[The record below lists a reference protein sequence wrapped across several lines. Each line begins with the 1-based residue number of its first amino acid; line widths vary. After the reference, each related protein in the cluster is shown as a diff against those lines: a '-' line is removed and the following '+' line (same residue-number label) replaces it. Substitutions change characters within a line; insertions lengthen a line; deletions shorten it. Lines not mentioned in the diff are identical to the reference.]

1 MDKLRLNPFKYSSG
15 IISTS
20 MYSSNLHPDV
30 SIGLTRLV
38 KFHLIELGGAVMS
51 DLLVYAPDMFF
62 QQLYSK
68 GCEKVMG
75 GRYTPGFVIGM
86 MWAVYKCGDVYV
98 ALDLTEDV
106 IERVPSELREKIEM
120 KVPGSISKE
129 YENRLRPEID
139 YGRGIILREI
149 YRDYFVLS
157 FVDGSL
163 LTIYDGRPIELLRNV
178 PVSRFKRELTRDYYL
193 HLIRIEDANKV
204 TFGVQGRTGGGG
216 GVEVTYQYDF
226 NKGGNLEMIR
236 EDDSSVSKDFTNL
249 DEQILTQIFKK
260 RFEIEMRIK
269 DALSFIMPPEY
280 ISQFFK

>member
-1 MDKLRLNPFKYSSG
+1 LRHNLFKYGSG
-15 IISTS
+15 IISIS
-20 MYSSNLHPDV
+20 MYSFNLHPDV
-30 SIGLTRLV
+30 NIGLTRLV
-38 KFHLIELGGAVMS
+38 KFYLIELGDAVTS
-51 DLLVYAPDMFF
+51 DLLVYAPDVFF

-68 GCEKVMG
+68 GCEKVVG
-75 GRYTPGFVIGM
+75 NIIPSSGELVAI
-86 MWAVYKCGDVYV
+86 YKCGNVYIGLDVGESI
-98 ALDLTEDV
+98 LRHL
-106 IERVPSELREKIEM
+106 PSELREKVRM
-120 KVPGSISKE
+120 VPPESVGRE
-129 YENRLRPEID
+129 YVKRLRPEID
-139 YGRGIILREI
+139 YGKGVILREI
-149 YRDYFVLS
+149 YSDYFVLS
-157 FVDGSL
+157 FVEGSL

-249 DEQILTQIFKK
+249 DEQILTQMYKK
-260 RFEIEMRIK
+260 LSEIEIRIK
-269 DALSFIMPPEY
+269 DALSFIMPPDY

>member
-1 MDKLRLNPFKYSSG
+1 MRLNLFKYSSG

-30 SIGLTRLV
+30 NIGLTRLV
-38 KFHLIELGGAVMS
+38 KFYLIEVGDAVIS

-68 GCEKVMG
+68 GCEKV
-75 GRYTPGFVIGM
+75 IGSITSSGELV
-86 MWAVYKCGDVYV
+86 AIYNCGNVYIGLDVGESI
-98 ALDLTEDV
+98 LRHL
-106 IERVPSELREKIEM
+106 PSELREKVRM
-120 KVPGSISKE
+120 VPPESVGRE
-129 YENRLRPEID
+129 YVKRLRPEID
-139 YGRGIILREI
+139 YGKGVILREI
-149 YRDYFVLS
+149 YSDYFVLS
-157 FVDGSL
+157 FVEGRL
-163 LTIYDGRPIELLRNV
+163 LTIYDGKPIELLRNV

-193 HLIRIEDANKV
+193 HFIRIEDANKV

-216 GVEVTYQYDF
+216 GVEVSYQYDF

-249 DEQILTQIFKK
+249 DEQILTQMFKK
-260 RFEIEMRIK
+260 RSEIEMRIK
-269 DALSFIMPPEY
+269 DALSFIMPPDY